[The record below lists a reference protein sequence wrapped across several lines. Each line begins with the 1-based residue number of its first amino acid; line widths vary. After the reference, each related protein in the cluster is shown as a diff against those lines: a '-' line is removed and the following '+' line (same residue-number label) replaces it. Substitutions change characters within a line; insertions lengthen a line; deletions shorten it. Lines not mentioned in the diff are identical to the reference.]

1 MTEYTKT
8 ITKVSNANNYVKSI
22 EFKLSKDV
30 NGVDINE
37 TSGAISVTGQ
47 TNADM
52 TVNVTV
58 TIVDKYNQTMEY
70 EYPVLIKKGAHNV
83 AHQ

>member
-1 MTEYTKT
+1 M
-8 ITKVSNANNYVKSI
+8 SND
-22 EFKLSKDV
+22 E
-30 NGVDINE
+30 NGVTIDK
-37 TSGAISVTGQ
+37 TSGTISVLGQ

-70 EYPVLIKKGAHNV
+70 EYPVLIKKGAHNA